1 MTSIHVLAERVGG
14 KTRPPY
20 VKEVINHRACR
31 GRAALRQGRDVVEGQ
46 VQPIIVRIR
55 LPGAQPGIKGSE
67 DAAPFALS
75 WAPRFHNE
83 TASVTPTNPSVL
95 PSRDYA
101 AFLFDMDGTILTSI
115 KSAERVWSAW
125 ALRHGLDPVTFVPT
139 VHGKRTEDTIRQLG
153 LPGVDPVAE
162 ALGIALAEIEDV
174 GDIEEI
180 AGVGRFLASL
190 PTDRWAIVTSASRAL
205 ATARI
210 AAAGL
215 PLPPL
220 LVSADDVKRGKPNP
234 DPFLLGAQKL
244 GVAPQDCLVFED
256 TTIGLAAAESAGM
269 DSLIV
274 TATHVHPVETHAA
287 PIPDY
292 TDLMVVATE
301 SGRLR
306 VQRRIGH

>member
-1 MTSIHVLAERVGG
+1 
-14 KTRPPY
+14 
-20 VKEVINHRACR
+20 
-31 GRAALRQGRDVVEGQ
+31 
-46 VQPIIVRIR
+46 
-55 LPGAQPGIKGSE
+55 
-67 DAAPFALS
+67 
-75 WAPRFHNE
+75 
-83 TASVTPTNPSVL
+83 VTPTNPSVL

-125 ALRHGLDPVTFVPT
+125 ARRHGLDPDSFVPT
-139 VHGKRTEDTIRQLG
+139 VHGKRTEDTIRKLG

-174 GDIEEI
+174 DDIEEI

-215 PLPPL
+215 PMPPL
-220 LVSADDVKRGKPNP
+220 LVTAEDVKHGKPAP

-244 GVAPQDCLVFED
+244 GVAPVDCLVFED
-256 TTIGLAAAESAGM
+256 TPIGLQAAESAGM
-269 DSLIV
+269 DSIVV
-274 TATHVHPVETHAA
+274 TATHTHHV
-287 PIPDY
+287 PFDSPGVPDY
-292 TDLMVVATE
+292 ADLLAVQTAD
-301 SGRLR
+301 GRLR
-306 VQRRIGH
+306 VQRKATR